1 MTRLLLAALAVTV
14 CTSAFAQDKP
24 KGEKLDIGTF
34 GGHFEKNNS
43 GLMGDASFLLIPD
56 FAAFEKVFGTVPP
69 VGLGKQPPG
78 RKTVPV
84 TKATFETSVVAAV
97 VKRGAA
103 TTAYTDVAAYL
114 DGDTVTV
121 TYKAETGK
129 ATTAKFASPLFV
141 AVPKDKV
148 KKVVFVENGKE
159 VGTAK

>member
-1 MTRLLLAALAVTV
+1 MRRLLTVLFAVALCTAAPA
-14 CTSAFAQDKP
+14 DEKP

-43 GLMGDASFLLIPD
+43 GLTGDASFLLLPD
-56 FAAFEKVFGTVPP
+56 HAAFEKLFGTVPP
-69 VGLGKQPPG
+69 AGLGKQPPG

-97 VKRGAA
+97 VKRGDAS
-103 TTAYTDVAAYL
+103 TTYTDVAAYL

-121 TYKAETGK
+121 TYKAATGK
-129 ATTAKFASPLFV
+129 ATTAKFSSPLFV

-159 VGTAK
+159 VGSAK